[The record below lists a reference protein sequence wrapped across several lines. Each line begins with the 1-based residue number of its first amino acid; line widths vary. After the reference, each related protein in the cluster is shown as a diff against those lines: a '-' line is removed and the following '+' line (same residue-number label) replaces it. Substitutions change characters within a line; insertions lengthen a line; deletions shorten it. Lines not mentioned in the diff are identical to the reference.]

1 MIKHDI
7 KRIILSPSFY
17 IAIFLF
23 VIVGI
28 LQQAENTVGQNRMLA
43 SFGLDNFGFLNR
55 YIYSTCCGAQM
66 HFMLPVISAIPC
78 ANLYLQ
84 EYKSKYLRNILVR
97 TSRKKYFLSKIIV
110 SFLCG
115 VFVVLIGEIIL
126 FSVCFLI
133 DPNASMPLIDDAQM
147 MSKTNFIRVLYE
159 NKMALFALFESGNL
173 LLFGGVYSLFTLSFS
188 SVWNNKYLSYSTGFL
203 FANIVIDELTRYIN
217 TPYVTYCVSIWYLET
232 MQNTYIDVLLQYGV
246 ITLISIVVF
255 AIFFFTRSKTD
266 V

>member
-17 IAIFLF
+17 VAIFLF

-28 LQQAENTVGQNRMLA
+28 LQQAENVVGQNRMLA
-43 SFGLDNFGFLNR
+43 SLGVDNFGFFNR
-55 YIYSTCCGAQM
+55 YIYSTCHGAQM
-66 HFMLPVISAIPC
+66 HFMLPVIAAIPC

-84 EYKSKYLRNILVR
+84 EYKSKYMRNILVR
-97 TSRKKYFLSKIIV
+97 TSRIKYFLSKIIV

-126 FSVCFLI
+126 FSICFLV
-133 DPNASMPLIDDAQM
+133 DSNASVQLIDTQM

-159 NKMALFALFESGNL
+159 NNIPLFALFESGNL
-173 LLFGGVYSLFTLSFS
+173 MLFGGVYSLFTLSFS
-188 SVWNNKYLSYSTGFL
+188 AVWNNKYLAYSTGFL
-203 FANIVIDELTRYIN
+203 FANIVIDELTRYIK

-232 MQNTYIDVLLQYGV
+232 MQNTYIDVLLQYGA
-246 ITLISIVVF
+246 ITLISIIVF